1 MEKVK
6 GEFQAGAVLFCH
18 IPPNSGKNGVE
29 LTGNTGRNSG
39 VMLLSSRLPDSV
51 TVGGSLVTN
60 STGTA
65 GGLLDRVAKHRTRIG
80 YGYLETAVELV
91 IRKGVFPAKGLMKL
105 YGEITEREKKS
116 ARTVS
121 RDIARAVEDLWECGD
136 VKLLQKLLD
145 RQMISGTSPGETIFL
160 LANYLSGGKIRL
172 K

>member
-1 MEKVK
+1 MPSV
-6 GEFQAGAVLFCH
+6 
-18 IPPNSGKNGVE
+18 GK
-29 LTGNTGRNSG
+29 
-39 VMLLSSRLPDSV
+39 LSPFLSRRIW
-51 TVGGSLVTN
+51 TVSYTH
-60 STGTA
+60 
-65 GGLLDRVAKHRTRIG
+65 LDVYKRQ
-80 YGYLETAVELV
+80 
-91 IRKGVFPAKGLMKL
+91 AKGLMKL
-105 YGEITEREKKS
+105 YGEIAEREKKS

>member
-1 MEKVK
+1 M
-6 GEFQAGAVLFCH
+6 
-18 IPPNSGKNGVE
+18 
-29 LTGNTGRNSG
+29 
-39 VMLLSSRLPDSV
+39 
-51 TVGGSLVTN
+51 TN

-65 GGLLDRVAKHRTRIG
+65 GGLLDRGAKHRTRIG

-105 YGEITEREKKS
+105 YGEIAEREKKS

>member
-1 MEKVK
+1 M
-6 GEFQAGAVLFCH
+6 
-18 IPPNSGKNGVE
+18 
-29 LTGNTGRNSG
+29 
-39 VMLLSSRLPDSV
+39 
-51 TVGGSLVTN
+51 TN

-105 YGEITEREKKS
+105 YGEIAEREKKS

-136 VKLLQKLLD
+136 VKLLD